1 MNDFYGI
8 YLFILLP
15 EIAILAV
22 GMRQGCSGPL
32 ICIVGV
38 VSLFM
43 LGDDSREALLWLRR
57 AVHAAI
63 ILSVICHGAS
73 ENVVLGTLAKN
84 YSERE
89 KKNWMFFSFS
99 VSGMMRTLSGTAGNG
114 EISKSH
120 ASILQSKTVQQRFKA
135 KPSTATGP
143 DCSLFK

>member
-99 VSGMMRTLSGTAGNG
+99 VSGMAMIVVSIGMIAGIIRVIQLGTQA
-114 EISKSH
+114 IAYK
-120 ASILQSKTVQQRFKA
+120 IPFT
-135 KPSTATGP
+135 
-143 DCSLFK
+143 